1 MLSASLQG
9 ILLVLVLGAAL
20 PRTASGRSLAQS
32 SFTDADIFNFALNL
46 EYLQVQVRWRYYSS
60 VSCFEVAFVAYCTF
74 RTQAMLLFTAVPAIN
89 QHESKSTCYFENCH
103 QTVLGCCRQ
112 TFTAVAPLEFR

>member
-20 PRTASGRSLAQS
+20 PRTASSRSLAQS

-60 VSCFEVAFVAYCTF
+60 VSCFEVAFVV
-74 RTQAMLLFTAVPAIN
+74 LLHFPNTSDVAVHSCAGN
-89 QHESKSTCYFENCH
+89 QSAREQEHM
-103 QTVLGCCRQ
+103 QL
-112 TFTAVAPLEFR
+112 